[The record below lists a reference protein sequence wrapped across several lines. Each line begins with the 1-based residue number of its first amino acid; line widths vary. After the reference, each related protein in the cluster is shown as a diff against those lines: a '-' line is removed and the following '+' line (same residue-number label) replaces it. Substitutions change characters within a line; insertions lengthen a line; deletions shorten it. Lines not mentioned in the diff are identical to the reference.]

1 MTLLETFLVLTQP
14 WRSVFA
20 QPRTWLRARPMR
32 WLVIVPTPC
41 RIPSSLRFY
50 YRQQTYLLCLDLTRL
65 SRPRLQ
71 VYFDRG
77 PIEVN
82 YREENGTL
90 GIGQAQLWNPIAV
103 PKQPPL
109 VVAAYRALMLAALK
123 VFSAERGKAH
133 AQLPKWRRRAN
144 RPSCL
149 DQVTLLRQEAAQHPQ
164 LVKQLG
170 IQPSSSQFV
179 AAAAA

>member
-50 YRQQTYLLCLDLTRL
+50 YRQPAYLLCLDLTRS

-71 VYFDRG
+71 VYFTVGRSKSIIVKRKA
-77 PIEVN
+77 PWSSLRRN
-82 YREENGTL
+82 CGTPSRFPNSRPWSL
-90 GIGQAQLWNPIAV
+90 
-103 PKQPPL
+103 PL
-109 VVAAYRALMLAALK
+109 TAL
-123 VFSAERGKAH
+123 
-133 AQLPKWRRRAN
+133 
-144 RPSCL
+144 
-149 DQVTLLRQEAAQHPQ
+149 
-164 LVKQLG
+164 
-170 IQPSSSQFV
+170 
-179 AAAAA
+179 

>member
-1 MTLLETFLVLTQP
+1 MAERVCSTAHLAPRPPHALVGHRSHALPHTLI
-14 WRSVFA
+14 A
-20 QPRTWLRARPMR
+20 A
-32 WLVIVPTPC
+32 
-41 RIPSSLRFY
+41 
-50 YRQQTYLLCLDLTRL
+50 LLL
-65 SRPRLQ
+65 SPAGLSALPRLDPL
-71 VYFDRG
+71 VPPAAPSLFYRG

-82 YREENGTL
+82 YREEKGTL
-90 GIGQAQLWNPIAV
+90 VIAQAQLWNPIAV

-109 VVAAYRALMLAALK
+109 VVAAYRALMLSALK
-123 VFSAERGKAH
+123 VFGAERGKAH

-149 DQVTLLRQEAAQHPQ
+149 DQVTLLRQEATQHPQ